1 MTQIYPGPSGPNF
14 VPLPYRQ
21 VSVQPYDGAMA
32 ETAIVDHLRGRDSYR
47 RTRFVILHQQ
57 DTCAIAWVK
66 RESDEPLFSPITD
79 VAVLALPDTCRWVND
94 DAVDTANPSALA
106 ASALKHGAAETD
118 TVVVRGL
125 DGHVNFIHH
134 PCPIQI
140 RVVDVTPPAPAK
152 LIRMAEQVLA
162 FADLPAIQ
170 LVPESIDLRALAR
183 QAAPEAESYL
193 IPCRASGLD
202 FDVPTY
208 FLDERPERHNWTM
221 LACERSC
228 QIHRHFY
235 GETDAPRIDF
245 CPRNRILPDGRPALI
260 KCCLLE
266 DRLEVNNGVAVVPW
280 GAALKHVQA
289 ALQAL
294 TASESSR
301 ADETPAFELDC

>member
-1 MTQIYPGPSGPNF
+1 
-14 VPLPYRQ
+14 
-21 VSVQPYDGAMA
+21 
-32 ETAIVDHLRGRDSYR
+32 
-47 RTRFVILHQQ
+47 
-57 DTCAIAWVK
+57 
-66 RESDEPLFSPITD
+66 
-79 VAVLALPDTCRWVND
+79 
-94 DAVDTANPSALA
+94 VDTANPSALA

-245 CPRNRILPDGRPALI
+245 CPRNRVSLDGRPTLI

-266 DRLEVNNGVAVVPW
+266 NRVEVKDGCAVVPW
-280 GAALKHVQA
+280 GATLKHVQA

-294 TASESSR
+294 TANVPFSV
-301 ADETPAFELDC
+301 DETPDFELDC